1 MDLITED
8 QKQKLIDNGWASL
21 KAMQGED
28 SPPDHVP
35 VIKLFCPWGIGT
47 WLITEAIPDQ
57 PDSLFGLCDLGTPE
71 LGYVSLEELLS
82 VEGPGGLRI
91 EQDRSFTP
99 TMTLSA
105 YADAARAAG
114 RIIA

>member
-1 MDLITED
+1 MDLITEE
-8 QKQKLIDNGWASL
+8 QKQQLIANGWASL
-21 KAMQGED
+21 RAMQGED

-35 VIKLFCPWGIGT
+35 VVKLFCPWGIGN
-47 WLITEAIPDQ
+47 WLITEALPDQ

-82 VEGPGGLRI
+82 VEGPGGLKI

-99 TMTLSA
+99 TMKLSA